1 MASGPGGI
9 LSVLRPAPIT
19 VPEGATLPLVLET
32 AMSSATSRSGD
43 RVVARLAEDVKV
55 GEKVVV
61 PAGSEVRGRVT
72 AAVPSGRVKT
82 RARLAFDFDTLVLE
96 GKEHSIGTRPVDIT
110 AGDTHNKDAATI
122 GIGAGA
128 GAIVGAIANG
138 GKGAGIGALI
148 GGAAGTGVVLVNT
161 GKEVAAG
168 QRHPCDRQAHP
179 GDAPV
184 SRRGHPPRGD
194 RKMKRTIRAPSVLL
208 AGALV
213 LCAPLVARGRRPAR
227 RRPASTCSAW
237 SRTSRS
243 DVSPRWRP
251 SGSSRC

>member
-1 MASGPGGI
+1 MRRLGAILVLLSAGLLFGCQASSDSTNANDGKRSSGGV

-32 AMSSATSRSGD
+32 AMSSAEYSGD
-43 RVVARLAEDVKV
+43 RVVARLAEGVKV

-72 AAVPSGRVKT
+72 VAVPSGRVKT
-82 RARLAFDFDTLVLE
+82 RARLGFEFDTLVLE
-96 GKEHSIGTRPVDIT
+96 GKEHSIGTSPVDIS

-161 GKEVAAG
+161 GKEVALG
-168 QRHPCDRQAHP
+168 SGTR
-179 GDAPV
+179 V
-184 SRRGHPPRGD
+184 TV
-194 RKMKRTIRAPSVLL
+194 KLIRETRL
-208 AGALV
+208 
-213 LCAPLVARGRRPAR
+213 
-227 RRPASTCSAW
+227 
-237 SRTSRS
+237 
-243 DVSPRWRP
+243 
-251 SGSSRC
+251 